1 MMEEKN
7 RICPVCGAKN
17 PEENRFCEACGC
29 ELQPEE
35 VMSAKESPD
44 EPSTKSLS
52 KKKKLLI
59 GVILGALIVA
69 AGVVGVVKYLE
80 SKTSAEYNAKLSEA
94 DNYLEEQEYDKAE
107 TAYLEA
113 IEIEPKKEQAYLQVA
128 DVYVTQK
135 RYEDA
140 EQILQKGQDQ
150 AGGKKIRKK
159 LKQVQPYGLYDDYL
173 NDTIVPDIG
182 LADIDKRTNISQI
195 NTGLV
200 SAEICDFNK
209 DDIPDM
215 LTVAY
220 SNALITITLYTC
232 KDDEVVELDS
242 VDEEYNMAAAEA
254 SKIDIFLKE
263 YSDKQYL
270 VLGEEYLMSGA
281 SDTLSTVFEIDENI
295 EKQCK
300 IYGLEDIL
308 SYTYSIND
316 KVIAEFDESV
326 DVYEGNEASHDA
338 NQRNAINTLSKSFEP
353 YGIKANRLLG
363 KDDYGIWIKR
373 ATCKE
378 EDTSETYLCYFQTG
392 FYTSDRGIEFGG
404 GDKLIIKDKTDV
416 RSRIK

>member
-1 MMEEKN
+1 MEEKN

-17 PEENRFCEACGC
+17 PEDNRFCEACGC

-35 VMSAKESPD
+35 MMSAKESPD

-69 AGVVGVVKYLE
+69 AGVVGIVKYLE

-128 DVYVTQK
+128 DLYVTQK

-220 SNALITITLYTC
+220 SNSLITITLYTC

-242 VDEEYNMAAAEA
+242 VDEEYNMVAAEA

-363 KDDYGIWIKR
+363 KDDYGTWIKK

>member
-1 MMEEKN
+1 MEEKN

-17 PEENRFCEACGC
+17 PEDNRFCEACGC

-35 VMSAKESPD
+35 MMSAKESPD

-69 AGVVGVVKYLE
+69 AGVVGIVKYLE

-182 LADIDKRTNISQI
+182 LADIDKQTNISQI

-220 SNALITITLYTC
+220 SNSLITITLYTC

-242 VDEEYNMAAAEA
+242 VDEEYNMVAAEA

-363 KDDYGIWIKR
+363 KDDYGTWIKR

>member
-1 MMEEKN
+1 MEEKN

-17 PEENRFCEACGC
+17 PEDNRFCEACGC

-35 VMSAKESPD
+35 MMSAKESPD

-69 AGVVGVVKYLE
+69 AGVVGIVKYLE

-220 SNALITITLYTC
+220 SNSLITITLYTC

-242 VDEEYNMAAAEA
+242 VDEEYNMVAAEA

-363 KDDYGIWIKR
+363 KDDYGTWIKR

>member
-1 MMEEKN
+1 MEEKN

-17 PEENRFCEACGC
+17 PEDNRFCEACGC

-35 VMSAKESPD
+35 MMSAKESPD

-69 AGVVGVVKYLE
+69 AGVVGIVKYLE

-128 DVYVTQK
+128 DLYVTQK

-220 SNALITITLYTC
+220 SNSLITITLYTC

-242 VDEEYNMAAAEA
+242 VDEEYNMVAAEA

-363 KDDYGIWIKR
+363 KDDYGTWIKR

>member
-1 MMEEKN
+1 MEEKN

-17 PEENRFCEACGC
+17 PEDNRFCEACGC
-29 ELQPEE
+29 ELKPEE
-35 VMSAKESPD
+35 MMSAKESPD

-69 AGVVGVVKYLE
+69 AGVVGIVKYLE

-220 SNALITITLYTC
+220 SNSLITITLYTC

-242 VDEEYNMAAAEA
+242 VDEEYNMVAAEA

-363 KDDYGIWIKR
+363 KDDYGTWIKR

>member
-1 MMEEKN
+1 MEEKN

-17 PEENRFCEACGC
+17 PEDNRFCEACGC

-35 VMSAKESPD
+35 MMSAKESPD

-69 AGVVGVVKYLE
+69 AGVVGIVKYLE

-220 SNALITITLYTC
+220 SNSLITITLYTC

-242 VDEEYNMAAAEA
+242 VDEEYNMVAAEA

-363 KDDYGIWIKR
+363 KDDYGTWIKR

-416 RSRIK
+416 RLRIK

>member
-1 MMEEKN
+1 M
-7 RICPVCGAKN
+7 
-17 PEENRFCEACGC
+17 
-29 ELQPEE
+29 
-35 VMSAKESPD
+35 
-44 EPSTKSLS
+44 
-52 KKKKLLI
+52 
-59 GVILGALIVA
+59 IVA
-69 AGVVGVVKYLE
+69 AGVVGIVKYLE

-220 SNALITITLYTC
+220 SNSLITITLYTC

-242 VDEEYNMAAAEA
+242 VDEEYNMVAAEA

-363 KDDYGIWIKR
+363 KDDYGTWIKR

>member
-1 MMEEKN
+1 MEEKN

-17 PEENRFCEACGC
+17 PEDNRFCEACGC

-35 VMSAKESPD
+35 MMSAKESPD

-69 AGVVGVVKYLE
+69 AGVVGIVKYLE

-128 DVYVTQK
+128 DLYVTQK

-159 LKQVQPYGLYDDYL
+159 LKQVQPYGLYNDYL

-220 SNALITITLYTC
+220 SNSLITITLYTC

-242 VDEEYNMAAAEA
+242 VDEEYNMVAAEA

-316 KVIAEFDESV
+316 KVVAEFDESV

-363 KDDYGIWIKR
+363 KDDYGTWIKR

>member
-1 MMEEKN
+1 MEEKN

-17 PEENRFCEACGC
+17 PEDNRFCEACGC

-35 VMSAKESPD
+35 MMSAKESPD

-69 AGVVGVVKYLE
+69 AGVVGIVKYLE

-128 DVYVTQK
+128 DLYVTQK

-220 SNALITITLYTC
+220 SNSLITITLYTC

-242 VDEEYNMAAAEA
+242 VDEEYNMVAAEA

-363 KDDYGIWIKR
+363 KDDYGTWIKR

-378 EDTSETYLCYFQTG
+378 GDTSETYLCYFQTG

>member
-1 MMEEKN
+1 
-7 RICPVCGAKN
+7 
-17 PEENRFCEACGC
+17 
-29 ELQPEE
+29 
-35 VMSAKESPD
+35 
-44 EPSTKSLS
+44 
-52 KKKKLLI
+52 
-59 GVILGALIVA
+59 
-69 AGVVGVVKYLE
+69 
-80 SKTSAEYNAKLSEA
+80 
-94 DNYLEEQEYDKAE
+94 
-107 TAYLEA
+107 
-113 IEIEPKKEQAYLQVA
+113 
-128 DVYVTQK
+128 
-135 RYEDA
+135 
-140 EQILQKGQDQ
+140 
-150 AGGKKIRKK
+150 
-159 LKQVQPYGLYDDYL
+159 
-173 NDTIVPDIG
+173 
-182 LADIDKRTNISQI
+182 
-195 NTGLV
+195 
-200 SAEICDFNK
+200 
-209 DDIPDM
+209 M

-270 VLGEEYLMSGA
+270 VLGEVYLMSGA

-295 EKQCK
+295 EKQCT

-363 KDDYGIWIKR
+363 KDDYGTWIKR